1 MLKLVYS
8 PLAKHDLTGIHNWSA
23 REFGVDQA
31 NLYVRQIVT
40 TLSRAAEVPGIL
52 RDASEVRPGLLKLNT
67 GSHISFVRLV
77 DDEPRVIRILHGR
90 MDPERWV

>member
-8 PLAKHDLTGIHNWSA
+8 PLAKHDLMGIHTWSV
-23 REFGVDQA
+23 REFGEGQA
-31 NLYVRQIVT
+31 GLYAREIVA
-40 TLSRAAEVPGIL
+40 TLRRAAEVPGIL

-77 DDEPRVIRILHGR
+77 NDELRVIRILHGR
-90 MDPERWV
+90 MDPERWM